1 MATIFA
7 TTLSFANEVSLTT
20 IKNDA
25 DKTSLTLTDVKQGN
39 LLSIKDENG
48 ITLYKESIEK
58 TGIYTKGFDLTALP
72 NGKYSFEI
80 DKDVEISMIP
90 FTVAPEG
97 VSFNKADEKVVY
109 KPVTRV
115 VGNLLYVTKLSLD
128 ETPLTIDIYDGS
140 NTSSSEPIH
149 TETIENS
156 KIIERVYKLTNLEH
170 GNFEVVYHT
179 DGRTF
184 SKSIN

>member
-1 MATIFA
+1 
-7 TTLSFANEVSLTT
+7 
-20 IKNDA
+20 
-25 DKTSLTLTDVKQGN
+25 
-39 LLSIKDENG
+39 
-48 ITLYKESIEK
+48 
-58 TGIYTKGFDLTALP
+58 
-72 NGKYSFEI
+72 
-80 DKDVEISMIP
+80 
-90 FTVAPEG
+90 
-97 VSFNKADEKVVY
+97 
-109 KPVTRV
+109 

-128 ETPLTIDIYDGS
+128 ESPLTIDIYDGS
-140 NTSSSEPIH
+140 NTSTSEPIH